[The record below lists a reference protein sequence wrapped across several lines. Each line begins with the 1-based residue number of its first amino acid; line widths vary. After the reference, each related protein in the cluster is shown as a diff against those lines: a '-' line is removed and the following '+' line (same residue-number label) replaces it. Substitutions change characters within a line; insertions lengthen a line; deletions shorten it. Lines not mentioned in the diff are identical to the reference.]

1 MIDFDGKVAA
11 VTGGSRGIGAA
22 TVRRLAEL
30 GARVG
35 FSWHA
40 RAGEAEALAEE
51 LGEAVAAWRA
61 DVAADAGVEAFV
73 RGVAERWGGL
83 DLLVVNAGIWEG
95 APIESMTPGEWRRTM
110 DVNLTGAFHAIRHAV
125 PRLRAR
131 GGGSI
136 VAVSSTA
143 AQRGEA
149 GHAHYAASKG
159 ALISLVKSLAVEL
172 GPTIRVNAVA
182 PGWVD
187 TDMSADAIAADREA
201 ILREIP
207 LGRVATADDVADAIA
222 FLASDR
228 ARHVTAEVLN
238 VNGGSV
244 RCG

>member
-1 MIDFDGKVAA
+1 
-11 VTGGSRGIGAA
+11 
-22 TVRRLAEL
+22 
-30 GARVG
+30 
-35 FSWHA
+35 
-40 RAGEAEALAEE
+40 
-51 LGEAVAAWRA
+51 
-61 DVAADAGVEAFV
+61 
-73 RGVAERWGGL
+73 
-83 DLLVVNAGIWEG
+83 
-95 APIESMTPGEWRRTM
+95 M

-187 TDMSADAIAADREA
+187 TDMSAEAIAADREA

-207 LGRVATADDVADAIA
+207 LKRFATAGDVADAIA